1 MTCNKEWYDKY
12 YEKSDGTHIYL
23 GDDRSLKVQG
33 YGIINV
39 YLPNGQMRQIHNVM
53 YVPALKKNLL
63 SVSTITDNHLKVEF
77 GKLGCIVKDVQDHY
91 KVVSTGTRVG
101 GLYRLDVTVK
111 RHVALTS
118 QETSTAELWH
128 HRYGHLNYNDL
139 SLLQRK
145 SMVEGLPVMKC
156 EHLPCE
162 ACALGK
168 QHREEFPVHT
178 EKRKYDILE
187 LIHTDVCGP
196 MQTRSLGG
204 ASYFV
209 IFIDD
214 RSRYT
219 WVYFIRRKSDIFEY
233 FKEFR
238 NMVEK
243 QTGKCIKILR
253 SDQGGEYKSKAF
265 NTYCKSNGIQ
275 QQFTVPHT
283 PQQNGV
289 AERWNRTL
297 VESARSMLQGKN
309 ISNGFW
315 AEAINTAVYL
325 KNRCPTKKLVFQ
337 TPFEVLYGYK
347 PDVSHFKVFGCTA
360 FAHIPKLTEENLMP
374 SPSSV
379 FSLDIVRIRKPINCL
394 IQVPINYLQVVMY
407 CFMSRLIKVIQR
419 MIHGIFLMMH
429 ISSLIL

>member
-1 MTCNKEWYDKY
+1 M
-12 YEKSDGTHIYL
+12 
-23 GDDRSLKVQG
+23 
-33 YGIINV
+33 

-53 YVPALKKNLL
+53 YVPGLKKNLL

-118 QETSTAELWH
+118 QETSTAKLWH

-214 RSRYT
+214 KSRYT
-219 WVYFIRRKSDIFEY
+219 WVYFIRRKSDI
-233 FKEFR
+233 
-238 NMVEK
+238 
-243 QTGKCIKILR
+243 
-253 SDQGGEYKSKAF
+253 
-265 NTYCKSNGIQ
+265 
-275 QQFTVPHT
+275 
-283 PQQNGV
+283 
-289 AERWNRTL
+289 
-297 VESARSMLQGKN
+297 
-309 ISNGFW
+309 
-315 AEAINTAVYL
+315 
-325 KNRCPTKKLVFQ
+325 
-337 TPFEVLYGYK
+337 PF
-347 PDVSHFKVFGCTA
+347 C
-360 FAHIPKLTEENLMP
+360 FA
-374 SPSSV
+374 
-379 FSLDIVRIRKPINCL
+379 
-394 IQVPINYLQVVMY
+394 
-407 CFMSRLIKVIQR
+407 
-419 MIHGIFLMMH
+419 
-429 ISSLIL
+429 